1 MGKSTQSWLGL
12 WIAPKLSQNVPE
24 ERMPLTLLKQQ
35 QKEQLCACV
44 YKTVSKW
51 AVRYVSPKVT
61 VMSLNSG
68 TEIPLSPT
76 PPTTMES
83 SDDPAPFHADGG
95 VSRCFSTNKCKH
107 TSDVYL
113 VKVV

>member
-1 MGKSTQSWLGL
+1 
-12 WIAPKLSQNVPE
+12 
-24 ERMPLTLLKQQ
+24 
-35 QKEQLCACV
+35 
-44 YKTVSKW
+44 
-51 AVRYVSPKVT
+51 
-61 VMSLNSG
+61 MSSNSG

-76 PPTTMES
+76 PPTTMGS

-95 VSRCFSTNKCKH
+95 VLGASPQIKH